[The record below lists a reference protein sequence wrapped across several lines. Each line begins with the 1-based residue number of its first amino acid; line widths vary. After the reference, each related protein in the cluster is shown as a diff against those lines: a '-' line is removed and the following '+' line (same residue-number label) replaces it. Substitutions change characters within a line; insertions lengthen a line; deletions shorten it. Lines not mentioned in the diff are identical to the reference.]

1 MGFLAHS
8 PSTVARHSCV
18 RSAVESR
25 SEKEK
30 MYRQRKRMMRQAFG
44 LGLLVALVVLA
55 LSACGGGGSAQD
67 QAKAQ
72 EEEAKSRP
80 LPQDPGALRPGEYHS
95 VDFEP
100 ALSFTLDKGWLN
112 TESQL
117 PDFIEVGQP
126 GETGWISFA
135 NVKEVFKPG
144 TLKVVKA
151 PEDIVGWLQQH
162 PHLQTGEPESVNVGG
177 VKGVQLEVV
186 VDHLPK
192 DFHGACGVGCVDF
205 ASLSNGEQT
214 TYFKEA
220 DRERRVIVLEDVKG
234 ETVVIV
240 FSSPPDE
247 FDAFAPK
254 AKKVLDTVK
263 WGGS

>member
-1 MGFLAHS
+1 MGRRILLAA
-8 PSTVARHSCV
+8 PMLA
-18 RSAVESR
+18 AVLVVV
-25 SEKEK
+25 
-30 MYRQRKRMMRQAFG
+30 G
-44 LGLLVALVVLA
+44 VALV
-55 LSACGGGGSAQD
+55 LSACGGGGGQD
-67 QAKAQ
+67 EGAKAS
-72 EEEAKSRP
+72 EGGGRGEGVKDRP
-80 LPQDPGALRPGEYHS
+80 LPQEPQALPPSEYHS

-151 PEDIVGWLQQH
+151 PEDIVAWLQQH
-162 PHLQTGEPESVNVGG
+162 PYLQTGEPESVTVGG

-186 VDHLPK
+186 VEDLPK
-192 DFHGACGVGCVDF
+192 DFHGACGVGCVDI
-205 ASLSNGEQT
+205 ASLSHGEQT

-220 DRERRVIVLEDVKG
+220 DRERRVIVLEDVTG

-247 FDAFAPK
+247 FDEFAPK

>member
-1 MGFLAHS
+1 M
-8 PSTVARHSCV
+8 
-18 RSAVESR
+18 
-25 SEKEK
+25 
-30 MYRQRKRMMRQAFG
+30 
-44 LGLLVALVVLA
+44 LVALLVVVGVALV
-55 LSACGGGGSAQD
+55 LSACGGGGGKGEG
-67 QAKAQ
+67 AKASEGGGQ
-72 EEEAKSRP
+72 GEGAKDRP
-80 LPQDPGALRPGEYHS
+80 LPQDPQALPPGEYHS

-100 ALSFTLDKGWLN
+100 ALSLTLGKGWLN

-162 PHLQTGEPESVNVGG
+162 PYLQTGEPESVTVGG

-186 VDHLPK
+186 VEDLPK
-192 DFHGACGVGCVDF
+192 DFHGACGVGCVDI
-205 ASLSNGEQT
+205 ASLSHGEQT

-247 FDAFAPK
+247 FDEFAPK

-263 WGGS
+263 

>member
-1 MGFLAHS
+1 MGRRILLAG
-8 PSTVARHSCV
+8 P
-18 RSAVESR
+18 
-25 SEKEK
+25 
-30 MYRQRKRMMRQAFG
+30 M
-44 LGLLVALVVLA
+44 LVALLVVVGVALV
-55 LSACGGGGSAQD
+55 LSACGGGGGQD
-67 QAKAQ
+67 EGAKASEGEGQ
-72 EEEAKSRP
+72 GEGVKDRP
-80 LPQDPGALRPGEYHS
+80 LPQDPQTLPPGEYHS

-100 ALSFTLDKGWLN
+100 ALSFTLGKGWLN

-162 PHLQTGEPESVNVGG
+162 PYLQTGEPESVTVGG
-177 VKGVQLEVV
+177 VKGQQLDVV
-186 VDHLPK
+186 VEDLPT
-192 DFHGACGVGCVDF
+192 DFHGACGVGCVDI
-205 ASLSNGEQT
+205 ASLSHGEQT

-220 DRERRVIVLEDVKG
+220 DRERRVIVLDDVEG

-247 FDAFAPK
+247 FDEFAPK